1 MYLRLYH
8 TCFSTTNTGFRTK
21 LHLSQTL
28 IIIPS
33 MQCRT
38 HTNER
43 TCKCLLAL
51 DNEVVYCIIYSLQE
65 INPSYIPY
73 NYHIFQNVSQ
83 SQVHWCSFHT
93 KVVLVCIIQTHL
105 LKVRRGDGSTRKKK
119 QNRDVEIRTSLA
131 MLRYRRWIRWPK
143 PFDRFSLVKEKSMA
157 TLFPATQKHNST
169 SARLVSWHH
178 SSAYAWSIFSQ

>member
-1 MYLRLYH
+1 MYLRLNH

-38 HTNER
+38 YTNER
-43 TCKCLLAL
+43 KYKCLLAL
-51 DNEVVYCIIYSLQE
+51 DNEGVYCIIYSLQE

-83 SQVHWCSFHT
+83 VHWCNFHT
-93 KVVLVCIIQTHL
+93 KVVLWWVYIIHT
-105 LKVRRGDGSTRKKK
+105 LKLRRGDGNTRKKK
-119 QNRDVEIRTSLA
+119 KKTEIHKNIKC
-131 MLRYRRWIRWPK
+131 W
-143 PFDRFSLVKEKSMA
+143 
-157 TLFPATQKHNST
+157 N
-169 SARLVSWHH
+169 
-178 SSAYAWSIFSQ
+178 